1 MSDNFG
7 INKCISFACV
17 CVCVC
22 VCVCGSG
29 GSGGGGVNA
38 KTGKHEKLIKIFV
51 ITIIED

>member
-22 VCVCGSG
+22 GRG